1 MFSLGNRV
9 VLFCTLFTKYRCDR
23 NRVSLEV
30 LEDGITPKP
39 PDESWNDNLPK
50 LYIHHNAFMKVL
62 GGTLDVDIDT
72 GTGSMKP
79 LLFDRNGHA
88 MDPNA

>member
-1 MFSLGNRV
+1 MI
-9 VLFCTLFTKYRCDR
+9 D
-23 NRVSLEV
+23 RVSLED
-30 LEDGITPKP
+30 LEEGIPPKP
-39 PDESWNDNLPK
+39 PEESWGDNLPK

-62 GGTLDVDIDT
+62 GGTLDVELDNE
-72 GTGSMKP
+72 TGSMTP